1 MFIQVLKGKT
11 SRRDEV
17 KELGTSW
24 RSEVGGAEGW
34 LGGTFGFTDDDTF
47 FGVVRFESREAA
59 MANSERPEQGAF
71 AEKMGALMDGE
82 VQFLDYD
89 DVMTFLDGG
98 SDDAGYVQVIQG
110 RTDDRNL
117 FHTLLDDT
125 TVLHERRPEIMGGT
139 VGLAPDGSFT
149 ETVAFTDEASA
160 RQGEQADMSDAPP
173 EVGEALQKL
182 MEGAE
187 FYDLR
192 EVWFESP

>member
-11 SRRDEV
+11 SQREAV
-17 KELGTSW
+17 KELGKSW
-24 RSEVGGAEGW
+24 RSEVGGADGW
-34 LGGTFGFTDDDTF
+34 LGATFGFTEDDTF

-59 MANSERPEQGAF
+59 MANSDRPEQGAF
-71 AEKMGALMDGE
+71 AQKMGALMDGE
-82 VQFLDYD
+82 VQFFDYD

-117 FHTLLDDT
+117 FHKLLDDT
-125 TVLHERRPEIMGGT
+125 TVLHERRPEIIGGS

-160 RQGEQADMSDAPP
+160 RQGEGADMSDAPP

-182 MEGAE
+182 IQGAE